1 MAYTTCDDLDRV
13 GNEYYNIGQG
23 NLTQH
28 PAYFPEDLA
37 IILNQDAADSQP
49 LREINAKF
57 RGEEV
62 TILAVMI
69 KDANDNEVPLPKVA
83 LPCPPWGPRLSFE
96 ALPGKYLGGE
106 VV

>member
-13 GNEYYNIGQG
+13 GEEYYNIGEG
-23 NLTQH
+23 NWTQF
-28 PAYFPEDLA
+28 PSYFPEDLA
-37 IILNQDAADSQP
+37 IILTQPSADSQP
-49 LREINAKF
+49 LRQINAKF

-62 TILAVMI
+62 TILAVII
-69 KDANDNEVPLPKVA
+69 KDSDNNEVPLPKVA

-96 ALPGKYLGGE
+96 ALPGKYLGEE